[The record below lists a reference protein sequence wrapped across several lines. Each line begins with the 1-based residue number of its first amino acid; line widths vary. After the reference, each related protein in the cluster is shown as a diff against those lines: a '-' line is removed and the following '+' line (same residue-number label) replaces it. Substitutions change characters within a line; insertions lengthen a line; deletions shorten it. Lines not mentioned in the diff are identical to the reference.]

1 MVHSFDKM
9 DNAMVLQGEF
19 DVDRIL
25 ACQLF
30 RDRSKA
36 WKTVKK

>member
-25 ACQLF
+25 VCQSF
-30 RDRSKA
+30 RGI
-36 WKTVKK
+36 